1 MSFSRSNMG
10 IVCGRVGSPRQE
22 FVNHCIWK
30 PLYEQFA
37 ANFYIDV
44 VFASFSSKSWQA
56 KWAKNHLEIFSWWY
70 WIVVAWYHTQV
81 WTWTVSIGHL
91 YMSCPCQSGTQG
103 HLIATKVANNGNYV
117 INRGQSTPA
126 VPTFSYPSVA
136 TFAMKQTNN
145 QTKMLA
151 DRFFSEGLQQQYQQG
166 NCLINQGSINAACE
180 SHRLWPSV

>member
-37 ANFYIDV
+37 GNFYIDV

-103 HLIATKVANNGNYV
+103 HLIATKVANKGNYV
-117 INRGQSTPA
+117 INRG
-126 VPTFSYPSVA
+126 
-136 TFAMKQTNN
+136 
-145 QTKMLA
+145 
-151 DRFFSEGLQQQYQQG
+151 
-166 NCLINQGSINAACE
+166 SINASCAHFLIPFCRHLCDE
-180 SHRLWPSV
+180 TNKQTTRQRCLLTDSLAKVCSSSISKAIVW